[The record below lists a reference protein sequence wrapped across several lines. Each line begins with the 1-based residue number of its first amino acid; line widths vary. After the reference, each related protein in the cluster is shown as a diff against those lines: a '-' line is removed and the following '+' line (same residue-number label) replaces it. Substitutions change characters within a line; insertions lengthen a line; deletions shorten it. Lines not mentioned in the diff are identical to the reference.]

1 MISIISGPTCVGK
14 TYFIDNKKDRIL
26 ELNNL
31 PPTMEFHATGSIS
44 SNHLEFP
51 DVVSHWKKRNDGG
64 AIVDQLICIHHNR
77 LTEPQRTVLINAY
90 KDNDDC
96 FSKNVIILGIPYS
109 EYKVRIELRRER
121 NPNSLDRCRS
131 RPPLLYNPDVP
142 VNRYKE
148 WINELNK
155 NEIPYV
161 FVEAIGDYKVL
172 EEEEFFR
179 MLND

>member
-1 MISIISGPTCVGK
+1 MISIVSGPTCVGK
-14 TYFIDNKKDRIL
+14 TYFIDNKKDRLL

-44 SNHLEFP
+44 STHLEFP
-51 DVVSHWKKRNDGG
+51 EVVSHWKKRNDGG

-109 EYKVRIELRRER
+109 EYKVRVKLRGKIHER
-121 NPNSLDRCRS
+121 LSSAR
-131 RPPLLYNPDVP
+131 LLHTI
-142 VNRYKE
+142 NRYKD
-148 WINELNK
+148 WIEELNK
-155 NEIPYV
+155 NEIPYLL
-161 FVEAIGDYKVL
+161 VEALGDYKVL

-179 MLND
+179 MIK

>member
-14 TYFIDNKKDRIL
+14 TYFMENKKDRIL

-44 SNHLEFP
+44 STHLDFP
-51 DVVSHWKKRNDGG
+51 EVVSHWKKRNDGG
-64 AIVDQLICIHHNR
+64 AVVDQLICIHHNR

-109 EYKVRIELRRER
+109 EYKVRVKLRGKIHER
-121 NPNSLDRCRS
+121 LS
-131 RPPLLYNPDVP
+131 RARLLHTI
-142 VNRYKE
+142 NRYKD
-148 WINELNK
+148 WIEELNK
-155 NEIPYV
+155 NEIPYK
-161 FVEAIGDYKVL
+161 FVEALGDYKVL

-179 MLND
+179 MIK

>member
-14 TYFIDNKKDRIL
+14 TYFMENKKDRIL

-44 SNHLEFP
+44 STHLEFP
-51 DVVSHWKKRNDGG
+51 EVVSHWKKRNDGG
-64 AIVDQLICIHHNR
+64 AVVDQLICIHHNR

-109 EYKVRIELRRER
+109 EYKVRVKLRGKIHVRLSSAR
-121 NPNSLDRCRS
+121 
-131 RPPLLYNPDVP
+131 LLHTI
-142 VNRYKE
+142 NRYKD
-148 WINELNK
+148 WIEELNK
-155 NEIPYV
+155 NEIPYLL
-161 FVEAIGDYKVL
+161 VEALGDYKVL

-179 MLND
+179 MIK

>member
-14 TYFIDNKKDRIL
+14 TYFMENKKDRIL

-44 SNHLEFP
+44 STHLEFP
-51 DVVSHWKKRNDGG
+51 EVVSHWKKRNDGG

-77 LTEPQRTVLINAY
+77 LTEPQRTVLINTY

-109 EYKVRIELRRER
+109 EYKVRVKLRGKIHER
-121 NPNSLDRCRS
+121 LSSAR
-131 RPPLLYNPDVP
+131 LLHTI
-142 VNRYKE
+142 NRYKD
-148 WINELNK
+148 WIEELNK
-155 NEIPYV
+155 NEIPYK
-161 FVEAIGDYKVL
+161 FVEALGDYKVL

-179 MLND
+179 MIK

>member
-1 MISIISGPTCVGK
+1 MISIVSGPSCVGK
-14 TYFIDNKKDRIL
+14 SYFMENKKDRIL

-44 SNHLEFP
+44 STHLEFP
-51 DVVSHWKKRNDGG
+51 EVVSHWKKRNDGG

-109 EYKVRIELRRER
+109 EYKVRVKLRGKIHER
-121 NPNSLDRCRS
+121 LSSAR
-131 RPPLLYNPDVP
+131 LLHTI
-142 VNRYKE
+142 NRYKD
-148 WINELNK
+148 WIEELNK
-155 NEIPYV
+155 NEIPYK
-161 FVEAIGDYKVL
+161 FVEALGDYKVL

>member
-14 TYFIDNKKDRIL
+14 TYFMENKKDRIL

-44 SNHLEFP
+44 STHLEFP
-51 DVVSHWKKRNDGG
+51 EVVSHWKKRNDGG

-109 EYKVRIELRRER
+109 EYKVRVKLRGKIHER
-121 NPNSLDRCRS
+121 LSSAR
-131 RPPLLYNPDVP
+131 LLHTI
-142 VNRYKE
+142 NRYKD
-148 WINELNK
+148 WIEELNK
-155 NEIPYV
+155 NEIPYK
-161 FVEAIGDYKVL
+161 FVEALGDYKVL

-179 MLND
+179 MIK

>member
-14 TYFIDNKKDRIL
+14 TYFMENKKDRIL

-44 SNHLEFP
+44 STHLEFP
-51 DVVSHWKKRNDGG
+51 EVVSHWKKRNDGG
-64 AIVDQLICIHHNR
+64 AVVDQLICIHHNR

-109 EYKVRIELRRER
+109 EYKVRVKLRGKIHER
-121 NPNSLDRCRS
+121 LSSAR
-131 RPPLLYNPDVP
+131 LLHTI
-142 VNRYKE
+142 NRYKD
-148 WINELNK
+148 WIEELNK
-155 NEIPYV
+155 NEIPYK
-161 FVEAIGDYKVL
+161 FVEALGDYKVL

-179 MLND
+179 MIK

>member
-1 MISIISGPTCVGK
+1 MISIVSGPTCVGK
-14 TYFIDNKKDRIL
+14 TYFMENKKDRIL

-44 SNHLEFP
+44 STHLEFP
-51 DVVSHWKKRNDGG
+51 EVVSHWKKRNDGG

-109 EYKVRIELRRER
+109 EYKVRVKLRGKIHER
-121 NPNSLDRCRS
+121 LSSAR
-131 RPPLLYNPDVP
+131 LLHTI
-142 VNRYKE
+142 NRYKD
-148 WINELNK
+148 WIEELNK
-155 NEIPYV
+155 NEIPYK
-161 FVEAIGDYKVL
+161 FVEALGDYKVL

>member
-14 TYFIDNKKDRIL
+14 TYFIDNKKDRLL

-31 PPTMEFHATGSIS
+31 PPTMEFHTTGSIS
-44 SNHLEFP
+44 STHLEFP

-64 AIVDQLICIHHNR
+64 AIFDQLICIHHNR
-77 LTEPQRTVLINAY
+77 LTEPQRTVLINTY
-90 KDNDDC
+90 KDNGDC

-109 EYKVRIELRRER
+109 EYKVRVELRGKRK
-121 NPNSLDRCRS
+121 DRLSSAR
-131 RPPLLYNPDVP
+131 LLHT
-142 VNRYKE
+142 VNQYKD

-155 NEIPYV
+155 NEIPYLL
-161 FVEAIGDYKVL
+161 VEAIGDYEVL

-179 MLND
+179 MLNN

>member
-1 MISIISGPTCVGK
+1 ME
-14 TYFIDNKKDRIL
+14 NKKDRIL

-44 SNHLEFP
+44 STHLEFP
-51 DVVSHWKKRNDGG
+51 EVVSHWKKRNDGG
-64 AIVDQLICIHHNR
+64 AVVDQLICIHHNR

-109 EYKVRIELRRER
+109 EYKVRVKLRGKIHER
-121 NPNSLDRCRS
+121 LSSAR
-131 RPPLLYNPDVP
+131 LLHTI
-142 VNRYKE
+142 NRYKD
-148 WINELNK
+148 WIEELNK
-155 NEIPYV
+155 NEIPYLL
-161 FVEAIGDYKVL
+161 VEALGDYKVL

-179 MLND
+179 MIK

>member
-1 MISIISGPTCVGK
+1 MISIISGPTCIGK
-14 TYFIDNKKDRIL
+14 TYFMENKKDRIL

-44 SNHLEFP
+44 STHLEFP
-51 DVVSHWKKRNDGG
+51 EVVSHWKKRNDGG
-64 AIVDQLICIHHNR
+64 AVVDQLICIHHNR

-109 EYKVRIELRRER
+109 EYKVRVKLRGKIHER
-121 NPNSLDRCRS
+121 LSSAR
-131 RPPLLYNPDVP
+131 LLHTI
-142 VNRYKE
+142 NRYKD
-148 WINELNK
+148 WIEELNK
-155 NEIPYV
+155 NEIPYLL
-161 FVEAIGDYKVL
+161 VEALGDYKVL

-179 MLND
+179 MIK

>member
-1 MISIISGPTCVGK
+1 MISIVSGPTCVGK
-14 TYFIDNKKDRIL
+14 TYFMENKKDRIL

-44 SNHLEFP
+44 STHLDFP
-51 DVVSHWKKRNDGG
+51 EVVSHWKKRNDGG

-109 EYKVRIELRRER
+109 EYKVRVKLRGKIHER
-121 NPNSLDRCRS
+121 LSSAR
-131 RPPLLYNPDVP
+131 LLHTI
-142 VNRYKE
+142 NRYKD
-148 WINELNK
+148 WIEELNK
-155 NEIPYV
+155 NEIPYK
-161 FVEAIGDYKVL
+161 FVEALGDYKVL

-179 MLND
+179 MIK

>member
-1 MISIISGPTCVGK
+1 MISIVSGPTCVGK

-26 ELNNL
+26 ELNDL

-44 SNHLEFP
+44 STHLEFP
-51 DVVSHWKKRNDGG
+51 EVVSHWKKRNDGG

-109 EYKVRIELRRER
+109 EYKVRVKLRGKIHER
-121 NPNSLDRCRS
+121 LSSAR
-131 RPPLLYNPDVP
+131 LLHTI
-142 VNRYKE
+142 NRYKD
-148 WINELNK
+148 WIEELNK
-155 NEIPYV
+155 NEIPYK
-161 FVEAIGDYKVL
+161 FVEALGDYKVL

>member
-14 TYFIDNKKDRIL
+14 TYFMENKKDRIL

-44 SNHLEFP
+44 STHLDFP
-51 DVVSHWKKRNDGG
+51 EVVSHWKKRNDGG

-109 EYKVRIELRRER
+109 EYKVRVKLRGKIHER
-121 NPNSLDRCRS
+121 LSSAR
-131 RPPLLYNPDVP
+131 LLHTI
-142 VNRYKE
+142 NRYKD
-148 WINELNK
+148 WIEELNK
-155 NEIPYV
+155 NEIPYK
-161 FVEAIGDYKVL
+161 FVEALGDYKVL

-179 MLND
+179 MIK

>member
-14 TYFIDNKKDRIL
+14 TYFMENKKDRIL

-44 SNHLEFP
+44 STHLDFP
-51 DVVSHWKKRNDGG
+51 EVVSHWKKRNDGG

-109 EYKVRIELRRER
+109 EYKVRVKLRGKIHER
-121 NPNSLDRCRS
+121 LSSAR
-131 RPPLLYNPDVP
+131 LLHTI
-142 VNRYKE
+142 NRYKD
-148 WINELNK
+148 WIEELNK
-155 NEIPYV
+155 NEIPYK
-161 FVEAIGDYKVL
+161 FVEALGDYKVL

>member
-14 TYFIDNKKDRIL
+14 TYFMENKKDRIL

-44 SNHLEFP
+44 STHLEFP
-51 DVVSHWKKRNDGG
+51 EVVSHWKKRNDGG
-64 AIVDQLICIHHNR
+64 AVVDQLICIHHNR

-109 EYKVRIELRRER
+109 EYKVRVKLRGKIHER
-121 NPNSLDRCRS
+121 LS
-131 RPPLLYNPDVP
+131 RARLLHTI
-142 VNRYKE
+142 NRYKD
-148 WINELNK
+148 WIEELNK
-155 NEIPYV
+155 NEIPYK
-161 FVEAIGDYKVL
+161 FVEALGDYKVL

-179 MLND
+179 MIK

>member
-14 TYFIDNKKDRIL
+14 SYFMENKKDRIL

-44 SNHLEFP
+44 STHLEFP
-51 DVVSHWKKRNDGG
+51 EVVSHWKKRNDGG
-64 AIVDQLICIHHNR
+64 AVVDQLICIHHNR

-109 EYKVRIELRRER
+109 EYKVIVKLRGKIHER
-121 NPNSLDRCRS
+121 LSSAR
-131 RPPLLYNPDVP
+131 LLHTI
-142 VNRYKE
+142 NRYKD
-148 WINELNK
+148 WIEELNK
-155 NEIPYV
+155 NEIPYLL
-161 FVEAIGDYKVL
+161 VEALGDYKVL

-179 MLND
+179 MIK

>member
-14 TYFIDNKKDRIL
+14 TYFMENKKDRIL

-44 SNHLEFP
+44 STHLEFP
-51 DVVSHWKKRNDGG
+51 EVVSHWKKRNDGG

-109 EYKVRIELRRER
+109 EYKVRVKLRGKIHER
-121 NPNSLDRCRS
+121 LSSAR
-131 RPPLLYNPDVP
+131 LLHTI
-142 VNRYKE
+142 NRYKD
-148 WINELNK
+148 WIEELNK
-155 NEIPYV
+155 NEIPYK
-161 FVEAIGDYKVL
+161 FVEALGDYKVL

>member
-14 TYFIDNKKDRIL
+14 TYFMENKKDRIL

-44 SNHLEFP
+44 STHLEFP
-51 DVVSHWKKRNDGG
+51 EVVSHWKKRNDGG

-109 EYKVRIELRRER
+109 EYKVRVKLRGKIHER
-121 NPNSLDRCRS
+121 LSSAR
-131 RPPLLYNPDVP
+131 LLHTI
-142 VNRYKE
+142 NRYKD
-148 WINELNK
+148 WIEELNK
-155 NEIPYV
+155 NEIPYLL
-161 FVEAIGDYKVL
+161 VEALGDYKVL

-179 MLND
+179 MIK

>member
-14 TYFIDNKKDRIL
+14 TYFMENKKDRIL

-44 SNHLEFP
+44 STHLEFP
-51 DVVSHWKKRNDGG
+51 EVVSHWKKRNDGG

-109 EYKVRIELRRER
+109 EYKVRVKLRGKIHER
-121 NPNSLDRCRS
+121 LSSAR
-131 RPPLLYNPDVP
+131 LLHTI
-142 VNRYKE
+142 NRYKD
-148 WINELNK
+148 WIEELNK
-155 NEIPYV
+155 NEIPYK
-161 FVEAIGDYKVL
+161 FVVALGDYKVL

-179 MLND
+179 MLTD

>member
-1 MISIISGPTCVGK
+1 ME
-14 TYFIDNKKDRIL
+14 NKKDRIL

-44 SNHLEFP
+44 STHLEFP
-51 DVVSHWKKRNDGG
+51 EVVSHWKKRNDGG

-109 EYKVRIELRRER
+109 EYKVRVKLRGKIHER
-121 NPNSLDRCRS
+121 LSSAR
-131 RPPLLYNPDVP
+131 LLHTI
-142 VNRYKE
+142 NRYKD
-148 WINELNK
+148 WIEELNK
-155 NEIPYV
+155 NEIPYK
-161 FVEAIGDYKVL
+161 FVEALGDYKVL

-179 MLND
+179 MIK

>member
-14 TYFIDNKKDRIL
+14 IYFIDNKKDRIL

-44 SNHLEFP
+44 STHLEFP
-51 DVVSHWKKRNDGG
+51 EVVSHWKKRNDGG

-109 EYKVRIELRRER
+109 EYKVRVKLRGKIHER
-121 NPNSLDRCRS
+121 LSSAR
-131 RPPLLYNPDVP
+131 LLHTI
-142 VNRYKE
+142 NRYKD
-148 WINELNK
+148 WIEELNK
-155 NEIPYV
+155 NEIPYK
-161 FVEAIGDYKVL
+161 FVEALGDYKVL

>member
-1 MISIISGPTCVGK
+1 MISIVSGPTCVGK
-14 TYFIDNKKDRIL
+14 TYFMENKKDRIL

-44 SNHLEFP
+44 STHLEFP
-51 DVVSHWKKRNDGG
+51 EVVSHWKKRNDGG

-109 EYKVRIELRRER
+109 EYKVRVKLRGKIHER
-121 NPNSLDRCRS
+121 LSSAR
-131 RPPLLYNPDVP
+131 LLHTI
-142 VNRYKE
+142 NRYKD
-148 WINELNK
+148 WIEELNK
-155 NEIPYV
+155 NEIPYK
-161 FVEAIGDYKVL
+161 FVEALGDYKVL

-179 MLND
+179 MIK

>member
-1 MISIISGPTCVGK
+1 MISIVSGPTCVGK

-44 SNHLEFP
+44 STHLEFP
-51 DVVSHWKKRNDGG
+51 EVVSHWKKRNDGG

-109 EYKVRIELRRER
+109 EYKVRVKLRGKIHER
-121 NPNSLDRCRS
+121 LSSAR
-131 RPPLLYNPDVP
+131 LLHTI
-142 VNRYKE
+142 NRYKD
-148 WINELNK
+148 WIEELNK
-155 NEIPYV
+155 NEIPYK
-161 FVEAIGDYKVL
+161 FVEALGDYKVL

>member
-14 TYFIDNKKDRIL
+14 TYFMENKKDRIL

-44 SNHLEFP
+44 STHLEFP
-51 DVVSHWKKRNDGG
+51 EVVSHWKKRNDGG
-64 AIVDQLICIHHNR
+64 AVVDQLICIHHNR
-77 LTEPQRTVLINAY
+77 LTEPQRTVLINTY

-109 EYKVRIELRRER
+109 EYKVRVHLRGKIHER
-121 NPNSLDRCRS
+121 LSSAR
-131 RPPLLYNPDVP
+131 LLHTI
-142 VNRYKE
+142 NRYKD
-148 WINELNK
+148 WIEELNK
-155 NEIPYV
+155 NEIPYLL
-161 FVEAIGDYKVL
+161 VEALGDYKVL

-179 MLND
+179 MIK